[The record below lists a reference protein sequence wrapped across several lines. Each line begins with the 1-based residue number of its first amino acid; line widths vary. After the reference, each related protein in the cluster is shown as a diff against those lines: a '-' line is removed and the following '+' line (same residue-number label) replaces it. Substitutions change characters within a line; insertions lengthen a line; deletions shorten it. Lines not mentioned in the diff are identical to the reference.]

1 MIIRF
6 HLGIIAW
13 PRMGNQTVKNRQTP
27 QCFDPASDLFQS
39 GQSTSQRQVTPFHRI
54 RQFWRER
61 VQEWYPHLFQQT
73 YFLPSVFMNRTHHQ
87 EEEVYGQTVYV
98 TKEPSS
104 EPPRKRRRQVSTSEA
119 VDDESHQRVLAC
131 LEQLAE
137 TEVMFVISQMQFG
150 DYLNEP
156 AYAAAASKLPKPGD
170 PVLKSQNKHRGDFDV
185 LIIHRHHG
193 ILACET
199 KSVGSTLSSARFT
212 EEEEL
217 KLAKKVKDAI
227 KQMQKARDML
237 LHLVSKDETQ
247 PKIRTTL
254 MLPNITRTQ
263 LDRVLNL
270 TNNQQLLKVDS
281 SLSTCSRVVKFII
294 AIVCVCV
301 AGGGGGVVSEN

>member
-1 MIIRF
+1 MAS
-6 HLGIIAW
+6 HL
-13 PRMGNQTVKNRQTP
+13 MGNQTVKYRQTP
-27 QCFDPASDLFQS
+27 QCFDPASDLFQA
-39 GQSTSQRQVTPFHRI
+39 GQSTSQCQDTPFHPI

-61 VQEWYPHLFQQT
+61 VQQWYPHLFQQT
-73 YFLPSVFMNRTHHQ
+73 YFLPSVFMNRTQHQ
-87 EEEVYGQTVYV
+87 EEEVSGQKVYV
-98 TKEPSS
+98 TKEASS
-104 EPPRKRRRQVSTSEA
+104 EPPRKRRRQVSEYETAEDKA
-119 VDDESHQRVLAC
+119 HQRVLAC

-150 DYLNEP
+150 DYLNKP
-156 AYAAAASKLPKPGD
+156 AYAAAASMLPKPGD
-170 PVLKSQNKHRGDFDV
+170 PVLKSQNKHRGDFDI

-199 KSVGSTLSSARFT
+199 KSVGSTFSSTWFT
-212 EEEEL
+212 EEEEG

-227 KQMQKARDML
+227 KQMQKASDVL

-281 SLSTCSRVVKFII
+281 LITCGNVAKLISVFC
-294 AIVCVCV
+294 VCVCV
-301 AGGGGGVVSEN
+301 DFCLFATLLLCV